1 MTSPSLRQEFQF
13 FFIPSVLNMIQST
26 SAYNDSDIAVAS
38 EVVDDKKK
46 YTLAGLHRNS
56 SGNTA

>member
-38 EVVDDKKK
+38 EVVDDKD
-46 YTLAGLHRNS
+46 TLAGLHRN
-56 SGNTA
+56 TA